1 MRVSA
6 VGNAQYIDDQYA
18 RWRADPEGVS
28 AEWRAFFE
36 GFELGSRRL
45 PGEGAAAGA
54 ELQAK
59 ADALIARYREL
70 GHLLA
75 CLDPLS
81 VCPTSHP
88 LLDLEGFGLGPEDLE
103 KPVWAPELGGEAV
116 PLGTVVDAL
125 RETYCRAVGVE
136 YQHLQDPDERRWL
149 QDRMEPVRNRL
160 ALGPD
165 RRREVLR
172 WLVRAA
178 RFEAFLHKR
187 YLGQT
192 RFSLEG
198 AEVLIPQLRD
208 LLRSAAE
215 QGVEEV
221 VLGMAHRGRLNV
233 HVNLLG
239 KSYEEVFC
247 QFEATYDPEELPGGG
262 DVKYHSGYAGRLE
275 TGAGPVR
282 VVLPENPSH
291 LEAVNPVVEG
301 MARALQDRRGEG
313 GPRAVLPL
321 LIHGDAAFPGQGIV
335 AETLNLSRLPGYATG
350 GTLHIVL
357 NNQIGYTTV
366 PENARSTRYAT
377 DLAKMLMVPIFH
389 VHGENPEAV
398 LFATRLA
405 LAYRLEFGKDAVVD
419 LVCYRRHG
427 HNEGD
432 EPYFTQPLLYERI
445 RDRPPVHELY
455 AREAAP
461 EAEGAALLEEL
472 NREVD
477 AALEEAYQA
486 ARSQPCV
493 WSPPEPWDGWEG
505 LGGRPEE
512 PGPDTGVPEGELQ
525 DLHRALARVP
535 DGFSLHPKLRKILER
550 RVEAAQSGEGG
561 TGLDWAGAEAL
572 AFGGL
577 LSEGVPVRLSGED
590 SRRGTFSQRHCVWF
604 DTASGEPWV
613 PLDHVKRGQA
623 RFQVFDSPLS
633 EAAVVGFEY
642 GYAAVAP
649 RTLVL
654 WEAQYGDF
662 ANGAQVIVDQFVA
675 SAEAKWQ
682 RPNGLVLLLPHG
694 YEGQGPDH
702 STARPERFLQL
713 FAEDN
718 LQVCQPTT
726 PAQYFHLLR
735 RQAKAPWRKPLVV
748 LTPKSLLRHPE
759 AVSPLTELAEGRFRT
774 VLPDPQPVR
783 GKPRRVLLCTGKIYY
798 DLLAAR
804 KKAGIKGVALV
815 RLEQL
820 APFPEAAL
828 EEALAPL
835 RGVKEWRW
843 VQEEPANM
851 GAWAFVA
858 PRLRAP
864 GARGAK
870 GGAEVGYVGRP
881 AAASPATGFSF
892 LHRQE
897 QEALV
902 REALGEG

>member
-1 MRVSA
+1 MRVSG
-6 VGNAQYIDDQYA
+6 VGNAQYIDGQYA

-36 GFELGSRRL
+36 GFELGFRRL
-45 PGEGAAAGA
+45 PGGLGAGGA

-59 ADALIARYREL
+59 AGALIARYREL

-81 VCPTSHP
+81 ACPTSHP

-103 KPVWAPELGGEAV
+103 KPIRAPDFGGEAV
-116 PLGTVVDAL
+116 PLGAVVDAL
-125 RETYCRAVGVE
+125 RQTYCRAVGVE
-136 YQHLQDPDERRWL
+136 YRHLQDPAERRWL

-160 ALGPD
+160 ELEP
-165 RRREVLR
+165 RERREVLR

-178 RFEAFLHKR
+178 RFEAFLHRR
-187 YLGQT
+187 YPGQT

-208 LLRSAAE
+208 LLRSAAGG
-215 QGVEEV
+215 GVEEV

-247 QFEATYDPEELPGGG
+247 QFEATYDPDALPGGG
-262 DVKYHSGYAGRLE
+262 DVKYHSGYSGRVE
-275 TGAGPVR
+275 TGAGSVR

-301 MARALQDRRGEG
+301 MARALQDRRGQG
-313 GPRAVLPL
+313 GGRAVLPL

-350 GTLHIVL
+350 GTFHIVL

-366 PENARSTRYAT
+366 PEHARSTRYAT

-405 LAYRLEFGKDAVVD
+405 LSYRMEFGKDAVVD

-445 RDRPPVHELY
+445 RERPPVHELF
-455 AREAAP
+455 APAVGGGDAA
-461 EAEGAALLEEL
+461 AALLEEQI
-472 NREVD
+472 REVD
-477 AALEEAYQA
+477 EALEKAYQA

-505 LGGRPEE
+505 LGGGPEE
-512 PGPDTGVPEGELQ
+512 PGPDTGFPEEELR
-525 DLHRALARVP
+525 DLHRALGRVP

-550 RVEAAQSGEGG
+550 RLEAVQDGG
-561 TGLDWAGAEAL
+561 PGLDWAGAEAL
-572 AFGGL
+572 AFGSL
-577 LSEGVPVRLSGED
+577 LADGVPVRLSGED
-590 SRRGTFSQRHCVWF
+590 SGRGTFSQRHCVWF
-604 DTASGEPWV
+604 DTATGEPWV
-613 PLDHVKRGQA
+613 PLEHLGRDQA

-642 GYAAVAP
+642 GYSAVEP

-662 ANGAQVIVDQFVA
+662 ANGAQVIIDQFLA

-682 RPNGLVLLLPHG
+682 RRSGLVLLLPHG

-735 RQAKAPWRKPLVV
+735 RQAKAAWRKPLVV

-759 AVSPLTELAEGRFRT
+759 VVSPLAQLARGRFRA
-774 VLPDPQPVR
+774 VLPDPRPPER
-783 GKPRRVLLCTGKIYY
+783 KGRSKIRRVLLCTGKVYY

-804 KKAGIKGVALV
+804 EKAGVEGVVVV

-820 APFPEAAL
+820 APFPEATLGGVL
-828 EEALAPL
+828 EPL
-835 RGVKEWRW
+835 RGTRHWFW

-858 PRLRAP
+858 PRLAAVVGR
-864 GARGAK
+864 
-870 GGAEVGYVGRP
+870 EVGYVGRP

-892 LHRQE
+892 LHRRE

-902 REALGEG
+902 REALGAA